1 MISTFWTFDLPHWS
15 LALQALSFQ
24 FLSVLPAASLTKSGT
39 GAFCIIAD
47 SPMNSSMPIAMK
59 CFWTSGSMNMEYVA
73 LAKSSALTLAS
84 STTCAASCAASLPAD
99 ATSMTPSFWRTMI
112 FSMRSL
118 FLATKSWNSSSVP
131 AMVSPS

>member
-1 MISTFWTFDLPHWS
+1 
-15 LALQALSFQ
+15 
-24 FLSVLPAASLTKSGT
+24 
-39 GAFCIIAD
+39 
-47 SPMNSSMPIAMK
+47 MK

-73 LAKSSALTLAS
+73 LANSSALTFAS
-84 STTCAASCAASLPAD
+84 STTWAASCAASLPAD

-131 AMVSPS
+131 VMVSPS